1 MHLNLSHSVEGIL
14 GDRLKSVQL
23 VAKIYRVPSKQ
34 CCKMLG
40 VDLRAGCSM
49 LSLVLNYPEIVA
61 GLGPQRSGAGVPAT
75 PSSEASNFGRGTLK
89 FGFSFCRCW
98 GIDALQLLGI

>member
-1 MHLNLSHSVEGIL
+1 MQLNLSHSVQGIL
-14 GDRLKSVQL
+14 GERHKSVQL

-34 CCKMLG
+34 CCKMVR
-40 VDLRAGCSM
+40 VDFRARGSM
-49 LSLVLNYPEIVA
+49 LALVLNYPEKVA
-61 GLGPQRSGAGVPAT
+61 GLGPRRSGAGVPAT
-75 PSSEASNFGRGTLK
+75 LSSEASNFGRGTLK

>member
-1 MHLNLSHSVEGIL
+1 MDLNLSHSVEGIS

-23 VAKIYRVPSKQ
+23 VAKIYRVPLKQ

-40 VDLRAGCSM
+40 VDLKAGCSM
-49 LSLVLNYPEIVA
+49 LSLVLNYPEKVA
-61 GLGPQRSGAGVPAT
+61 GLGLRRSGVGVPAT
-75 PSSEASNFGRGTLK
+75 LSSEASNFGRGTLK